1 MVKKRVVDIVKE
13 SIEAFIK
20 ENDLELIDIEF
31 LKEGKDWYLRVY
43 IDKEAGVSLDDCQLV
58 SEYLSNKLDEM
69 DPIEQS
75 YYLEVS
81 SPGLDRPLKT
91 EKDFKRNINQLIEVS
106 LYEPVNGKK
115 IVEGELVEYKESTIA
130 IKINE
135 NQMMVLERSN
145 IAKAKPVL
153 NI

>member
-1 MVKKRVVDIVKE
+1 MARKKVVDIVKE
-13 SIEAFIK
+13 LIAAFIK

-58 SEYLSNKLDEM
+58 SEYLSNKLDEA

-81 SPGLDRPLKT
+81 SPGLGRPLKT